1 MLQIKQSSAVA
12 HFMFLMVDSS
22 DHVTGKTGLT
32 PTVTISKNAAAFA
45 SPSGAVTEVSS
56 GWYKL
61 AANATDSNTLG
72 VLALHATGT
81 GADPTDMILA
91 NIVAYDPQDTVRL
104 GLTAMPNVASGNA
117 GALLVA
123 GTGTAALNV
132 SSGNVAGSV
141 ASVSGAVGSV
151 TSGVNAV
158 QLAGQTI
165 TAATGVTFPASVASP
180 TNITAGT
187 ITTVT
192 NLTNAPTSG
201 DLTATMKA
209 SVNAEVVNALATDTY
224 AEPAQGAPASTA
236 TLAAKIGYLYKAWR
250 NKSTQTSSTY
260 SLYADDTTT
269 VDQKA
274 TVADDGTTLTRGEIA
289 TGP

>member
-1 MLQIKQSSAVA
+1 MLQVKQSSAVA

-165 TAATGVTFPASVASP
+165 TAATGVTFPASIASP

-209 SVNAEVVNALATDTY
+209 SVNAEVVDALATDTY
-224 AEPAQGAPASTA
+224 AEPAQGAPAATA

>member
-1 MLQIKQSSAVA
+1 MLQVKQSSAVA

-165 TAATGVTFPASVASP
+165 TAATGVTFPASIASP

-209 SVNAEVVNALATDTY
+209 SVNAEVVDALATDTY
-224 AEPAQGAPASTA
+224 AEQAQGAPAATA

>member
-12 HFMFLMVDSS
+12 HFMFLMIDSS

>member
-1 MLQIKQSSAVA
+1 MLQVKQSSAVA

-45 SPSGAVTEVSS
+45 SPSGAVTEVSG

-104 GLTAMPNVASGNA
+104 GLTAMPNVASGSA

-209 SVNAEVVNALATDTY
+209 SINAEVVDALATDTY
-224 AEPAQGAPASTA
+224 AEPAQGAPAATA